1 MKRLLILLCCF
12 APLSLL
18 LGQQSI
24 EELKQELKKANS
36 TKEKMYLNYE
46 LGNAYLRVDE
56 EVSIDYSKKAFN
68 QATDLNNPRLGAQ
81 AAYLV
86 GRGYERDRNER
97 NADVWYRTAQAKAKQ
112 AGDLDL
118 IVKSVQRRGRL
129 AEKERDY
136 RDAYQIYE
144 DAFNYFSQKGTSIS
158 DLESKFERQK
168 AALAQER
175 KRLQSEIDRLSQER
189 DQLSSDRDRLQRQ
202 QQKLVQEKRRV
213 EEEVSQKEERLA
225 DVSQAKE
232 RADSIAETKQKEVKQ
247 LSRQKL
253 EQEAVLKAREAELA
267 KATLEAE
274 RNRNRAEQN
283 KAQRDRLLILAASGV
298 LLTMLLLILFLV
310 SRRSRRRLKDKNR
323 IIQEEQERSNE
334 LLLNILP
341 KPIADELKEY
351 GKAKPRKYKD
361 ATVLFSDFKNFSKIS
376 EQLTPEELVEDLD
389 KSFKAFDF
397 IISQYEDIEKIKTIG
412 DAYMCASGLSDRRNL
427 PNNIIRAAIEMQQFL
442 DEQKQE
448 KIRLGKPYFEA
459 RIGIHTGP
467 VVAGVVGVNKFAYDI
482 WGDTVNIASRVESN
496 GQEGRVNI
504 SEATYSLVKYNFEC
518 EYRGKVQAKNK
529 GLIDM
534 YFVKKER
541 QGAAVTA

>member
-129 AEKERDY
+129 AGKERGY

>member
-68 QATDLNNPRLGAQ
+68 QATDLSNPRLGAQ